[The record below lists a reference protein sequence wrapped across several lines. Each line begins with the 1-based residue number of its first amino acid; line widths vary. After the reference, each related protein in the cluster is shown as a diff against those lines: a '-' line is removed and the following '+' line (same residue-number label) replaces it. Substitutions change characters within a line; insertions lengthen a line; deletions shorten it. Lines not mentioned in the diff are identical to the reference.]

1 MGNPLIPTNSAP
13 YAKKVQHT
21 ESVKN
26 ILSSTDSGGRIL
38 RFMTRART
46 ASSGVAKLTAIQ
58 PLLGAVLMLCVSL
71 VQGAATT
78 LRMIFKRNRR
88 DWHTIIARE
97 ALPQATSG
105 ISSQGTKLTHGV
117 ILGLVPRI
125 PVGSSRGLANDPHEA
140 INQGARHKA
149 DRDSVDVAPSRM
161 EADPLVR
168 VPCGLS
174 PEARRAQGEGRGP
187 ALREAQ
193 THAHR
198 SALMRADQTP
208 ACAGDAVE
216 RLALRVSPARL

>member
-21 ESVKN
+21 ESAKN

-46 ASSGVAKLTAIQ
+46 ASSGVGDLTAIQ
-58 PLLGAVLMLCVSL
+58 PLLAAVLMLCVSL

-78 LRMIFKRNRR
+78 LSMIFKRNRR

-97 ALPQATSG
+97 ALPQAKSG

-149 DRDSVDVAPSRM
+149 ERDSVDAAPSRM

-168 VPCGLS
+168 VPCG
-174 PEARRAQGEGRGP
+174 GRGP

-198 SALMRADQTP
+198 SALTRADQTP